1 VPVLSRRGILAIAAV
16 VDIALQKDGRPVT
29 AKALAARHGLSS
41 RYLELLLQRLVRD
54 DILKGFRGQRGGYRL
69 VSEQSGVTAND
80 ILRTATKHATE
91 EETNSDL
98 VTKVVIPI
106 CPRPNMNLDKR
117 QPHYTGRDRQVR
129 KAQRL
134 RRRAPGKSAS
144 DDAAKFTTKSRAA
157 GPKQQAMIAKGPF
170 PKPRE
175 LLSERWMGSFVA
187 CAFLSTR

>member
-29 AKALAARHGLSS
+29 AKALAARHGLPS

-69 VSEQSGVTAND
+69 VREQSGVTAND

-106 CPRPNMNLDKR
+106 LSPAEHEFGQALSRITLDDIVTFAKLSGFGAERRESQPETMLRNARPK
-117 QPHYTGRDRQVR
+117 
-129 KAQRL
+129 
-134 RRRAPGKSAS
+134 
-144 DDAAKFTTKSRAA
+144 
-157 GPKQQAMIAKGPF
+157 I
-170 PKPRE
+170 
-175 LLSERWMGSFVA
+175 
-187 CAFLSTR
+187 

>member
-29 AKALAARHGLSS
+29 AKALAARHGLPS

-117 QPHYTGRDRQVR
+117 SAALHWTRSSSSQSSTAS
-129 KAQRL
+129 AQSAGKVSL
-134 RRRAPGKSAS
+134 RRCCEIHDQKSSRRTQTTSNDCERA
-144 DDAAKFTTKSRAA
+144 
-157 GPKQQAMIAKGPF
+157 
-170 PKPRE
+170 
-175 LLSERWMGSFVA
+175 LS
-187 CAFLSTR
+187 